1 MHASTAV
8 VHFPVLLL
16 KHDSTL
22 PRSNT
27 NPFFF
32 LLAVMTLLLE
42 MTSLPAQTSKTIERT
57 ILVLAYATTSLDE
70 C

>member
-16 KHDSTL
+16 KHDSSL

-27 NPFFF
+27 NPFF
-32 LLAVMTLLLE
+32 LAVMTLLLE

-57 ILVLAYATTSLDE
+57 TLVLAYATTSLDE
-70 C
+70 R